1 MSPRVCL
8 LSGGVGGSK
17 LAWGLYQVMP
27 RADLTIIAN
36 TGDDIDM
43 FGLRVCPDLDILLYT
58 LTGQVDQEKG
68 WGIRGETFR
77 ALERVRAL
85 GGTGWFNLGDVDIG
99 LHLARRER
107 LAAGEPLS
115 RIMAAVA
122 AADGLACRLLP
133 MSDEPV
139 TTRVRTPMG
148 ELHLQEYLIR
158 ERAEPRVQGLRFAGS
173 QAAAPA
179 PGVLDALTQADLI
192 ILAPS
197 NPLISIGPILAV
209 PGVRE
214 AIAGS
219 GALRI
224 GVCPLVGG
232 ASLKGP
238 TDRMLADL
246 GHEVSPA
253 GVARLYAGLLD
264 EYVVDTRDAAAQPAV
279 EALGMRCHAWP
290 TVMHDDAG
298 KLALARAVLARA
310 PGAAA

>member
-17 LAWGLYQVMP
+17 LAWGLYQAMP

-36 TGDDIDM
+36 TGDDIDI

-58 LTGQVDQEKG
+58 LTGQVDRVKG
-68 WGIRGETFR
+68 WGIHGESFR

-107 LAAGEPLS
+107 LLAGEPLS
-115 RIMAAVA
+115 GITASVA
-122 AADGLACRLLP
+122 AADGLTCRLLP

-139 TTRVRTPMG
+139 TTHVRTPLG

-158 ERAEPRVQGLRFAGS
+158 EGAAPTVQGLRFVGS
-173 QAAAPA
+173 EAATPA
-179 PGVLDALTQADLI
+179 PGILEALSQADLI
-192 ILAPS
+192 VIAPS

-209 PGVRE
+209 PGVRQ

-219 GALRI
+219 AALRI

-253 GVARLYAGLLD
+253 GVARIYAGLLD
-264 EYVVDTRDAAAQPAV
+264 EYVVDTRDAEARPSV

-290 TVMHDDAG
+290 IVMHDDAA
-298 KLALARAVLARA
+298 KLALAQALLNRAT
-310 PGAAA
+310 GAAS